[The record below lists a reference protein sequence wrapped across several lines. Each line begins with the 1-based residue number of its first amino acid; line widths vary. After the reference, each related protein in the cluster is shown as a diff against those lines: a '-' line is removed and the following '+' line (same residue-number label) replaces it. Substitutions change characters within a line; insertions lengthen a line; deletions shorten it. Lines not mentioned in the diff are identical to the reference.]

1 MKDAD
6 GTYFENIHF
15 GPDTDDALEPIVVS
29 MQLAREASWKKKV
42 VMWTGSRRN
51 CRCPFNNPN
60 YPYGFCTAIGQK
72 NCIPQS
78 CEGFVQTNGVEPT
91 ALLEKDFEIALAEFL
106 MVVEKWSYGYFAV
119 APDWT
124 CETWRADWSH
134 MELFNKPLGK
144 PLGPPLKSGYTF
156 SRHFEHMSVKIK
168 LKATSYEESVAG
180 VGGDVE
186 YIFH

>member
-91 ALLEKDFEIALAEFL
+91 ALLEKDFQIALAEFL
-106 MVVEKWSYGYFAV
+106 MVVEKWSYGYFAGECWIKHSLLIV
-119 APDWT
+119 CMPIQT
-124 CETWRADWSH
+124 SH
-134 MELFNKPLGK
+134 NTLSL
-144 PLGPPLKSGYTF
+144 LSIHSG
-156 SRHFEHMSVKIK
+156 
-168 LKATSYEESVAG
+168 A
-180 VGGDVE
+180 
-186 YIFH
+186 